1 MIRNGGDVMNEQT
14 ILNFTESTVSV
25 LITFILFFSMFMALL
40 RVIIY
45 LVRRPVSSSSN
56 TRSEKS
62 SKVPV
67 APKVTKS
74 EIEES
79 QLKRLAEEKE
89 VVK

>member
-1 MIRNGGDVMNEQT
+1 MNEQT
-14 ILNFTESTVSV
+14 ILNFTENTVSV
-25 LITFILFFSMFMALL
+25 LIIFILFFAIFMALL

-62 SKVPV
+62 SKVTV

-89 VVK
+89 TVK

>member
-1 MIRNGGDVMNEQT
+1 MNEQA
-14 ILNFTESTVSV
+14 ILNFTENVV
-25 LITFILFFSMFMALL
+25 HILVIFALL
-40 RVIIY
+40 FSIFMVLLRFMMYFI
-45 LVRRPVSSSSN
+45 RSTSTSSAN
-56 TRSEKS
+56 ARAEKQS

-89 VVK
+89 NVKC

>member
-1 MIRNGGDVMNEQT
+1 MNEQM

-25 LITFILFFSMFMALL
+25 LITFILFFAIFMALL

-56 TRSEKS
+56 TRSEKA

-79 QLKRLAEEKE
+79 QLRRLAKEKE
-89 VVK
+89 NVK

>member
-1 MIRNGGDVMNEQT
+1 MNEQM

-25 LITFILFFSMFMALL
+25 LITFILFFAIFMALL

-45 LVRRPVSSSSN
+45 LVRRPVSSSS
-56 TRSEKS
+56 SSKS
-62 SKVPV
+62 STSSKIPL

-79 QLKRLAEEKE
+79 QLRRLAKEKE
-89 VVK
+89 NVK